1 MTKNKTKKALASLAI
16 VGIVMTMTPLNAFAD
31 TGVTAARSSSSDK
44 VGSAVT
50 VGNADCKQTNHPVGN
65 GTVKDYHSLVANH
78 SDGNFPALKETYKDS
93 NDSNEYI
100 IAGPNDSLYDI
111 AIQYDTTVSNLMYL
125 NPQISNP
132 YQVYPGE
139 RIIVSNDNQWGNGLL
154 NQQYSNG
161 NQRGD
166 KSPNQQNASKGSSQ
180 DKCTTKQ
187 N

>member
-1 MTKNKTKKALASLAI
+1 
-16 VGIVMTMTPLNAFAD
+16 MTMTPLNAFAD

-50 VGNADCKQTNHPVGN
+50 VGNAGYKQTNHPVGN
-65 GTVKDYHSLVANH
+65 DTAKDYHGLVANH
-78 SDGNFPALKETYKDS
+78 PDRNFSSLKETYQ
-93 NDSNEYI
+93 DSNEYI
-100 IAGPNDSLYDI
+100 IAEPNDSLYDI

-125 NPQISNP
+125 NPQISDP

-139 RIIVSNDNQWGNGLL
+139 RIIVSNDNQWDNGLL
-154 NQQYSNG
+154 NQRYSNG

-166 KSPNQQNASKGSSQ
+166 KYSNQQNASKGSSQ
-180 DKCTTKQ
+180 DKNTTKH

>member
-1 MTKNKTKKALASLAI
+1 MKKNKINKALASLAI

-31 TGVTAARSSSSDK
+31 TGVTAARCSSSDK
-44 VGSAVT
+44 VGSAIT
-50 VGNADCKQTNHPVGN
+50 VGNAGYKQTNHSVGN
-65 GTVKDYHSLVANH
+65 GTAKDYHSLDANH
-78 SDGNFPALKETYKDS
+78 SDRNFTASKETYK
-93 NDSNEYI
+93 DSNEYI

-166 KSPNQQNASKGSSQ
+166 KSSNQQNASKGFSQ
-180 DKCTTKQ
+180 DKCTTKH

>member
-1 MTKNKTKKALASLAI
+1 MNKNKINKALASLAI
-16 VGIVMTMTPLNAFAD
+16 VGIVMTMTPINAFAD

-50 VGNADCKQTNHPVGN
+50 VGNAGYKQTNHPVGN
-65 GTVKDYHSLVANH
+65 GTAKDYHSLDANH
-78 SDGNFPALKETYKDS
+78 SDRNFPALKETYKDS
-93 NDSNEYI
+93 EDSNEYI

-154 NQQYSNG
+154 NNG

-166 KSPNQQNASKGSSQ
+166 KSSNQQNTSKGFSQ
-180 DKCTTKQ
+180 DKCTTKH